1 VSVQGG
7 EGGGRGGNV
16 HLLGGETSGNS
27 NPGGNVKVKSG
38 RSASGSGEVVTDSSS
53 SATSGETILTSGS
66 ASSRVSSSSGVVRV
80 TSGESPYGN
89 SGDIVVESSQVSL
102 SGNVHISSGDAYST
116 RSGDI
121 VLNSGRAALSRG
133 PGVSGKV
140 SLGTS
145 AMTNGD
151 SGDIELLTGDSMS
164 GTSGNVTIATVKPI
178 YSQAIPTNGDS
189 QGAWRRMMLG
199 SGE

>member
-1 VSVQGG
+1 
-7 EGGGRGGNV
+7 
-16 HLLGGETSGNS
+16 
-27 NPGGNVKVKSG
+27 
-38 RSASGSGEVVTDSSS
+38 
-53 SATSGETILTSGS
+53 
-66 ASSRVSSSSGVVRV
+66 VR
-80 TSGESPYGN
+80 
-89 SGDIVVESSQVSL
+89 
-102 SGNVHISSGDAYST
+102 ISSGDAYSA

-164 GTSGNVTIATVKPI
+164 GTSGNVTIATVRGMLL
-178 YSQAIPTNGDS
+178 YSLSVSEEIRSSPLLDFAVINLNLEISTR
-189 QGAWRRMMLG
+189 A
-199 SGE
+199 

>member
-1 VSVQGG
+1 M
-7 EGGGRGGNV
+7 R
-16 HLLGGETSGNS
+16 
-27 NPGGNVKVKSG
+27 
-38 RSASGSGEVVTDSSS
+38 
-53 SATSGETILTSGS
+53 
-66 ASSRVSSSSGVVRV
+66 
-80 TSGESPYGN
+80 
-89 SGDIVVESSQVSL
+89 
-102 SGNVHISSGDAYST
+102 ISSGDAYST

-189 QGAWRRMMLG
+189 QGAWRRMMLVRG
-199 SGE
+199 VIAQERAKFFLNISKSLMSWP